1 MCWNNFL
8 ICILNDRHVM
18 EDLDKQGR
26 KVISGCQ
33 ELKNKEWEIFITESE
48 ELVMWM
54 RTQERV
60 MVERGKNMTRQ
71 DIEELMQ
78 SQATNS
84 DMTEQINR
92 KLFEVSALQ
101 SSLPSILSR
110 CDAEQSRQAKEVMD
124 R

>member
-18 EDLDKQGR
+18 EALDKQGR

-48 ELVMWM
+48 DLVMWM

-101 SSLPSILSR
+101 ASLPSILSR